1 MRALIG
7 LLIAASAVLFQ
18 SATSGEADEVLA
30 QLSKIRLDKKQ
41 IYTIRDVT
49 LRRDVLSI
57 AFNRGTIAFLEPVK
71 GKVTGAVF
79 IGSGE
84 IVAIP
89 PDAVEK
95 QQIFKFTN
103 TPILNEPFQTALLRF
118 TDNTFEDLK
127 REIAEHAQEDPS
139 PEDIAQ
145 FAPWDAALATR
156 SASLNIRI
164 LTDLLESQN
173 TPFFLA
179 ELNGERTGWFN
190 TVFDLRS
197 TEEVS
202 IFQLRDTAAGFLGD
216 VWASFNQRSEARNL
230 EAVAHEYKSPVDIL
244 SYDID
249 GTTGPDKKIDA
260 KVIMRI
266 KARTVGA
273 RVLTF
278 DLAPALRIAS
288 ISADKDEAV
297 PFYQFPNASNFSVV
311 LERVLKSG
319 EELTLKIN
327 YSGNADGDN
336 FWYPSQQQ
344 QTLPVFHSSLSLPA
358 HMPGRFIEFAGRT
371 VAPSNYHDYWLMEG
385 LTRYLAAFSQDAND
399 SAGTR
404 VRALLN
410 EMREQLKPVETAG
423 PIWIGPRIISSRN
436 PEAYRAVYGKGV
448 WIIHMLRMMLRQEG
462 QNPDAKF
469 LEMLNEFMATYDG
482 KAVSTWDF
490 RRVAEKYAAKKL
502 DWFFDQWV
510 LDAGLPTY
518 SVDYKIDGGGSQ
530 YTIRGTI
537 TQTGVPDGFMMP
549 VPVYADNE
557 YLGTVQVGESDGQ
570 FRFQVS
576 KKPERVLI
584 DPEMTVLTAT
594 AQ

>member
-1 MRALIG
+1 MRVLIG
-7 LLIAASAVLFQ
+7 LLIAVSAALFQ
-18 SATSGEADEVLA
+18 GSTPGEADAILA

-41 IYTIRDVT
+41 IHTIRDVT

-57 AFNRGTIAFLEPVK
+57 AFNRGTIAFLEPVQ

-89 PDAVEK
+89 PNAVEK

-103 TPILNEPFQTALLRF
+103 TPVLNEPFQTALLRF

-127 REIAEHAQEDPS
+127 REIAAHAQEDVA

-156 SASLNIRI
+156 SSSLNIRV

-190 TVFDLRS
+190 TIFDLRS

-202 IFQLRDTAAGFLGD
+202 IFQLRDTAAGFIGD

-230 EAVAHEYKSPVDIL
+230 EAVAHEYKASVDIL

-249 GTTGPDKKIDA
+249 GTNGPDKKIDA
-260 KVIMRI
+260 KVMMRI

-278 DLAPALRIAS
+278 DLAPTLRITS
-288 ISADKDEAV
+288 ISNDTDEAL
-297 PFYQFPNASNFSVV
+297 PFYQYPNVSSFNIV
-311 LERVLKSG
+311 LARGLKAG

-344 QTLPVFHSSLSLPA
+344 QTVPVFHSSLSLPA
-358 HMPGRFIEFAGRT
+358 HVPGRLIELEGRT
-371 VAPSNYHDYWLMEG
+371 VLPSSYHDYWLIEG

-404 VRALLN
+404 VRTLLN
-410 EMREQLKPVETAG
+410 DMREQLKTVEAAG
-423 PIWIGPRIISSRN
+423 PIWIGPRIISTRN

-448 WIIHMLRMMLRQEG
+448 WIIHMLRMMLRQDG
-462 QNPDAKF
+462 QNPEAKF
-469 LEMLNEFMATYDG
+469 LAMLNEFMTTYDG
-482 KAVSTWDF
+482 KAASTWDF
-490 RRVAEKYAAKKL
+490 RRVAEKYAGKKL

-518 SVDYKIDGGGSQ
+518 AVDYKIDATGSQ
-530 YTIRGTI
+530 YTIQGRI

-549 VPVYADNE
+549 VPIYADTE

-570 FRFQVS
+570 FRFQIA

-584 DPEMTVLTAT
+584 DPEMTVLTAA